1 MIGVHSQIVTLLFFF
16 NFTAYYI
23 VRGLDLQA
31 ILMFMNNVVTY
42 VFYFTSVD
50 PLGVSRP
57 ILCIEQRPGFS
68 ITFFSIQWYKDCP

>member
-42 VFYFTSVD
+42 VFYFTHFCGSFR
-50 PLGVSRP
+50 SK
-57 ILCIEQRPGFS
+57 QTYS
-68 ITFFSIQWYKDCP
+68 MH